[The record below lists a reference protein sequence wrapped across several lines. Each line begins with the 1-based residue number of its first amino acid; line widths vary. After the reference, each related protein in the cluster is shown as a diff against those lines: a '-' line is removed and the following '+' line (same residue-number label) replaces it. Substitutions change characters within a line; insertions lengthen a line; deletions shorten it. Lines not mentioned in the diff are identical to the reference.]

1 MLTKDDIY
9 NYKWKCDTKFI
20 DIFYSKKSTRPCFMF
35 NNVKHGRVN
44 CIFNNDSLSCRL
56 YYLKSGSL
64 SSIFTSFPFA

>member
-20 DIFYSKKSTRPCFMF
+20 DIFLFNKINTSMFIF